1 MADEDHRPFLRAR
14 LLRYF
19 VCLELQRS
27 DEPLAVRDLVAALER
42 SGFRIKG
49 RPSKAISDT
58 IRWAVPRG
66 WIRPHG
72 RATYEKGRVGRTT
85 LRYMRDTL
93 ARVRR
98 EAAERERQKL
108 SL

>member
-1 MADEDHRPFLRAR
+1 MDDEDHRPFLRAR

-19 VCLELQRS
+19 VCLELQMS
-27 DEPLAVRDLVAALER
+27 DDPLTVRELSARLER

-66 WIRPHG
+66 WIRPYG
-72 RATYEKGRVGRTT
+72 RATYGRGQVGRTT
-85 LRYMRDTL
+85 LRYMRETL
-93 ARVRR
+93 ARARR
-98 EAAERERQKL
+98 EASAPEPEEL